1 MGFLCNGLLHP
12 DIGLRVLI
20 VEASSGMVDKSIVM
34 LENDQVS
41 VNPIL
46 LMMQNTL
53 ASSESKK
60 ISLEK
65 ETFKKIVSTIPS
77 EYG

>member
-53 ASSESKK
+53 ASSESKE